1 MVIDWDL
8 GLIRWWWWCRSR
20 GGVGGVRGGAG
31 VHLVA
36 DHAEGAGGHRQ
47 PWEPVG
53 AHGQVPAG
61 ALPWVE
67 LDFGY

>member
-1 MVIDWDL
+1 M
-8 GLIRWWWWCRSR
+8 
-20 GGVGGVRGGAG
+20 
-31 VHLVA
+31 HLVA